1 MESRINELH
10 QKAIAAFDA
19 SRFEEAAQY
28 FTQILN
34 EKPNDDSSLGNR
46 AIAYR
51 QLGEYERALTDINT
65 AILLNPSQALHYS
78 SKATILTKLHKQLEA
93 IEELDKAIA
102 IEPLV
107 EYVVNKVVIL
117 KKLNRFKDAL
127 EAIENIESQNL
138 SSVELRLYKA
148 IILFDTGKSK
158 EALKL
163 FESISD
169 PSYKTI
175 VNRYLSELKKTH
187 N

>member
-1 MESRINELH
+1 VESRIAELH
-10 QKAIAAFDA
+10 DKGIAAFNA
-19 SRFEEAAQY
+19 SRFEEAIQF
-28 FTQILN
+28 FTQIVN
-34 EKPNDDSSLGNR
+34 EKSNDDSALGNR

-51 QLGEYERALTDINT
+51 QLGDYEKALIDINT

-78 SKATILTKLHKQLEA
+78 SKAGILSKLHRQLEA

-102 IEPLV
+102 LEPLV

-138 SSVELRLYKA
+138 ESEELRLYKG
-148 IILFDTGKSK
+148 IILFDTAKNK
-158 EALKL
+158 EALEI

-169 PSYKTI
+169 PNYKTI
-175 VNRYLSELKKTH
+175 VDHYLSELKKTH